1 MEDELDLSRYLRI
14 LVRHA
19 RLGIVVFILTAGV
32 VILANFLRPA
42 SYTATATLFAGG
54 PQYQWRFDSR
64 LSPNIPVN
72 VNWQRIFLDLAKDPW
87 FKEQIAVQ
95 VKAQFPEENIGE
107 VTIRAGKQSLIHI
120 DVTADTPQ
128 DAANLANAWAET
140 FAHQAEE
147 LYGATALSESFSQE
161 LKRWEEIYQQAVQA
175 VDDFKARTGI
185 GIASEGAPS
194 LEGYEWMGTLGMEL
208 AERSRQ
214 LAAHRQAIANL
225 QLLKEQLEQARRQN
239 SSLDKLSWQLLD
251 TPSIAARGIL
261 THEIIAQHR
270 NDAGALAAL
279 LDAELA
285 AQQAAASALEQR
297 LAADQTE
304 LAKLSSEL
312 DRLVEQ
318 RSLAKENY
326 QTLQRKVNEIDIE
339 NRVEGPLVRI
349 VGIAVPPAKR
359 ASRDWPVVAVLA
371 AAVGAILG
379 TAACIIAER
388 MTRRRPA

>member
-1 MEDELDLSRYLRI
+1 MEDELDLSRYLHI
-14 LVRHA
+14 FVRHA

-32 VILANFLRPA
+32 VLLANFLRPA
-42 SYTATATLFAGG
+42 RYTATATLFAGG

-64 LSPNIPVN
+64 LSPNTPVN
-72 VNWQRIFLDLAKDPW
+72 VNWQKIFLDLAKDPW
-87 FKEQIAVQ
+87 FKEQID
-95 VKAQFPEENIGE
+95 AQANGKNAGQIT
-107 VTIRAGKQSLIHI
+107 VRAGKQSLIHI
-120 DVTADTPQ
+120 DVTADNPQ
-128 DAANLANAWAET
+128 DAANLANAWAEA
-140 FAHQAEE
+140 FALQAEK

-214 LAAHRQAIANL
+214 LATHRQAIANL
-225 QLLKEQLEQARRQN
+225 QLLKEQLKQARRQN
-239 SSLDKLSWQLLD
+239 SSLDNLPWQLLD
-251 TPSIAARGIL
+251 APTIAARGIL

-270 NDAGALAAL
+270 NDAGTLAAL

-339 NRVEGPLVRI
+339 NRVEGPLVRV
-349 VGIAVPPAKR
+349 VGKAVPPAKQ

-388 MTRRRPA
+388 MTRRQPA

>member
-1 MEDELDLSRYLRI
+1 MEDELDLSRYLHI
-14 LVRHA
+14 FVRHA

-32 VILANFLRPA
+32 VLLANFLRPA
-42 SYTATATLFAGG
+42 RYTATATLFAGG

-64 LSPNIPVN
+64 LSPNTPVN
-72 VNWQRIFLDLAKDPW
+72 VNWQKIFLDLAKDPW
-87 FKEQIAVQ
+87 FKEQID
-95 VKAQFPEENIGE
+95 AQANGKNAGQIT
-107 VTIRAGKQSLIHI
+107 VRAGKQSLIHI
-120 DVTADTPQ
+120 DVTADNPQ
-128 DAANLANAWAET
+128 DAANLANAWAEA
-140 FAHQAEE
+140 FALQAEK

-239 SSLDKLSWQLLD
+239 SSLDNLPWQLLD
-251 TPSIAARGIL
+251 APTIAARGIL

-270 NDAGALAAL
+270 NDAGTLAAL

-326 QTLQRKVNEIDIE
+326 QTLQHKVNEIDIE
-339 NRVEGPLVRI
+339 NRVEGPLVRV
-349 VGIAVPPAKR
+349 VGKAVPPAKQ

-388 MTRRRPA
+388 MTRRQPA

>member
-64 LSPNIPVN
+64 LSPNTPVN

-95 VKAQFPEENIGE
+95 VKAQFPGENIGE

-128 DAANLANAWAET
+128 DAANLANAWAEV
-140 FAHQAEE
+140 FAHQAEK

-161 LKRWEEIYQQAVQA
+161 LKRWEEIYQQAIQA

-185 GIASEGAPS
+185 GVASEGAPS
-194 LEGYEWMGTLGMEL
+194 LEGYEWMGALGMEL

-214 LAAHRQAIANL
+214 LAAHHQAIANL

-239 SSLDKLSWQLLD
+239 SSLDNLSWQLLD
-251 TPSIAARGIL
+251 APSIAARGIL

-339 NRVEGPLVRI
+339 NHVEGPLVRI